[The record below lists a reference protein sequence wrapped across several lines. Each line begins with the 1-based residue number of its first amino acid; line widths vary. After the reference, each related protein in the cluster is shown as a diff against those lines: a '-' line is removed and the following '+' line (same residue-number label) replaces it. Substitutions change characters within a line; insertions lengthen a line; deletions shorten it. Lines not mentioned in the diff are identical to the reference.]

1 MTPQQVQT
9 GHTLVVTASAPT
21 SVSARV
27 EFRDWTYPLV
37 ARGDSFWGVFGIS
50 LDAEAGEEPLRVTFH
65 DADGTEIGDAT
76 GTVEIIEVE
85 RDVEEITLVGEAA
98 SLLTDE
104 TAQREAALRLV
115 QFAQSDPAP
124 AWTDPFLV
132 PVDPVQVTA
141 IFGRPR
147 SYNGR
152 PVTSH
157 HSGIDYGGA
166 VGDPVM
172 AAAPGRVTWTDGM
185 PLRGNSVIID
195 HGAGVMTGY
204 HHLSSFDVAVGDV
217 VAAGDRIGGL
227 GATGLATGP
236 HLHWEVVVHGVN
248 VNPLA
253 WTFNSFLAGGGLGS
267 PASTAPEQE

>member
-1 MTPQQVQT
+1 MQT

-115 QFAQSDPAP
+115 QFAQSDPEP
-124 AWTDPFLV
+124 AWADPFRV
-132 PVDPVQVTA
+132 PVANPVVTA
-141 IFGRPR
+141 PFGSPR
-147 SYNGR
+147 SYNGGA
-152 PVTSH
+152 VTSH
-157 HSGIDYGGA
+157 HSGVDYGGA
-166 VGDPVM
+166 VGDPVV
-172 AAAPGRVTWTDGM
+172 AAAPGRVNWTGGM

-195 HGAGVMTGY
+195 HGAGVMSGY
-204 HHLSSFDVAVGDV
+204 HHLSSIDVAVGDA

-227 GATGLATGP
+227 GSTGLSTGP

-248 VNPLA
+248 VDPSW
-253 WTFNSFLAGGGLGS
+253 WTFNSFLAGGSFS
-267 PASTAPEQE
+267 PPTPTESEQE